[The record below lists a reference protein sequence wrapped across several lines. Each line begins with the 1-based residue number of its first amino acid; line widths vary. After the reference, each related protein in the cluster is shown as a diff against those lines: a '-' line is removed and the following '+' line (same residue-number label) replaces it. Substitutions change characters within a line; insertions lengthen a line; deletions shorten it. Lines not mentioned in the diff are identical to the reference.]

1 MIKENIVSLWLGNFE
16 SEDMFMEYITEEYTE
31 DGDGIA
37 SEFCKEF
44 FEGDEPYEHD
54 LLECFI
60 TTRSRDISVLLE
72 GCSYDESVIKSLSE
86 ALGGCVDEEY
96 NAVILIYD
104 FEMDGIPLKS
114 DMKVKYIASVPYEK
128 I

>member
-1 MIKENIVSLWLGNFE
+1 MIKENMVSLWLGNFE
-16 SEDMFMEYITEEYTE
+16 SEGMFTEYTTEEYTE
-31 DGDGIA
+31 DGDCIA

-54 LLECFI
+54 FLECFI
-60 TTRSRDISVLLE
+60 TTRSNDIRILLE
-72 GCSYDESVIKSLSE
+72 GCSYDESVIKALSE
-86 ALGGCVDEEY
+86 AIGGCVDEKY

-114 DMKVKYIASVPYEK
+114 DMKMKYIASVPYEK